1 MQHRKGW
8 ALAAAILVLA
18 LPLAACGG
26 DSEQAVTEAVVVE
39 PVAGTDLNNITLTA
53 KAATR
58 LDIHTAAVEQN
69 GVGTVIPYAAVI
81 YSPTGETWAYVNSK
95 GLTFVRQ
102 AIVVDRIDGDRAYLS
117 KGPGRGHE
125 GCDRGRARTVRR
137 RVRRRRRALREPGGP
152 ATMMRWIVGS
162 SLKFRYLVVA
172 GGIAMM
178 VFGLGLLRDSPVDV
192 FPEFAQPKVEI
203 QTLTFGLSAEETE
216 ELVTVPMEQ
225 ALKGL
230 PGLQTIRSK
239 SVPALSQTV
248 LLFERGTDVLKA
260 RQLVAERVGTVTPTL
275 PTWASPPV
283 MIQPLSSTSRV
294 MKIGLTS
301 ESLSLMELSTIAYW
315 KIRARLLQVPGV
327 ANTPI
332 WGERLQ
338 QMQVQVDPQKLQE
351 HGVSL
356 TRVMDDTAN
365 ALDAGLLRFSDGSVI
380 GTGGFLE
387 TPNQR
392 LNIQHVLPIVTPK
405 DLSNVGIETENGK
418 HVTLANVANLVED
431 HQPLAGEAVI
441 NDGPGLMLI
450 VEKLPWANTLEVT
463 RGVEEALKQ
472 LQPGLPGI
480 EIDSTIF
487 RPASFI
493 EVSIDNLTKAL
504 LIGALLV
511 VLVLI
516 FFLYEWRAAVI
527 SLISIPMSLVAAGIV
542 LYLRDTTINVMV
554 LAGFVIALGVVV
566 DDAIIDVE
574 NIVRRLRQHR
584 AEGGT
589 KSIASVVLEAS
600 LEVRSA
606 IVYATLIIVAA
617 MTPIFFLTGLTGA
630 FFKPLAATYVL
641 AVAVSLLVAL
651 TVTPALCLILLPRG
665 SLDRRPPPLVRWLQ
679 GGYVRHPR
687 ADHPEASQGLRRRR
701 GRGDRRPRGHAGARA
716 GVAPELQGAGLPDA
730 LGDRTRHGRARGDE
744 GHGAGLPRAAHDPRR
759 PQLRLAHRTGVP
771 LGRAVRHLLRR
782 ELDQRRPEGR
792 LRPHA
797 RQRAGGRQR
806 VPRHPPRRADLPQGA
821 DPGGPDGIE

>member
-1 MQHRKGW
+1 
-8 ALAAAILVLA
+8 
-18 LPLAACGG
+18 
-26 DSEQAVTEAVVVE
+26 
-39 PVAGTDLNNITLTA
+39 
-53 KAATR
+53 
-58 LDIHTAAVEQN
+58 
-69 GVGTVIPYAAVI
+69 
-81 YSPTGETWAYVNSK
+81 
-95 GLTFVRQ
+95 
-102 AIVVDRIDGDRAYLS
+102 
-117 KGPGRGHE
+117 
-125 GCDRGRARTVRR
+125 
-137 RVRRRRRALREPGGP
+137 
-152 ATMMRWIVGS
+152 MMRWIVGS

-248 LLFERGTDVLKA
+248 LLFERGTDLLKA

-301 ESLSLMELSTIAYW
+301 KSLSLMELSTIAYW

-338 QMQVQVDPQKLQE
+338 QMQVQVDPAASCRQ

-380 GTGGFLE
+380 GTGGFIE

-392 LNIQHVLPIVTPK
+392 LNIQHVLPIVTPEGPLERR
-405 DLSNVGIETENGK
+405 DRDGRTAQ
-418 HVTLANVANLVED
+418 HVTLADVASLVED

-441 NDGPGLMLI
+441 NDGPGLMLV

-480 EIDSTIF
+480 EIDTTIF

-527 SLISIPMSLVAAGIV
+527 SLISIPMSLVAAGLV

-589 KSIASVVLEAS
+589 KSIALSRPRGVARGAERHRLRDADHRRRDDADLLPDRPDRRVLQAARGHLRAGGGGLAARRADGHTRALPDPAAEGVA
-600 LEVRSA
+600 RPPA
-606 IVYATLIIVAA
+606 ATSR
-617 MTPIFFLTGLTGA
+617 
-630 FFKPLAATYVL
+630 PLAPGRLRA
-641 AVAVSLLVAL
+641 AA
-651 TVTPALCLILLPRG
+651 
-665 SLDRRPPPLVRWLQ
+665 
-679 GGYVRHPR
+679 R
-687 ADHPEASQGLRRRR
+687 ADHPQASQGLRRRR
-701 GRGDRRPRGHAGARA
+701 GRRDRRASGSRRRSGRSCSRA
-716 GVAPELQGAGLPDA
+716 SRSG
-730 LGDRTRHGRARGDE
+730 TS
-744 GHGAGLPRAAHDPRR
+744 
-759 PQLRLAHRTGVP
+759 
-771 LGRAVRHLLRR
+771 
-782 ELDQRRPEGR
+782 
-792 LRPHA
+792 
-797 RQRAGGRQR
+797 
-806 VPRHPPRRADLPQGA
+806 
-821 DPGGPDGIE
+821 